1 MSNSTG
7 PGQDPKIRVLLVDDN
22 QTFLRVAADFLQR
35 HDELVVVGIAQ
46 EGEEALAQTQDLQPH
61 VILLDL
67 DMPGSNGI
75 EMISRLRVMTPQVR
89 IIILTLLDSSIYRQ
103 ATLAAGADDFV
114 QKAALTTDLLPA
126 IRRAV
131 QADRP
136 RQKPSVVSSQ

>member
-7 PGQDPKIRVLLVDDN
+7 PGQNPKIRVLLVDDN

-46 EGEEALAQTQDLQPH
+46 EGEEALAQAQDLQPH

-67 DMPGSNGI
+67 DMPGSSGI
-75 EMISRLRVMTPQVR
+75 KMIPRLRAMMPQVS
-89 IIILTLLDSSIYRQ
+89 IIILTLLDGVIYRQ

-126 IRRAV
+126 IRRVA
-131 QADRP
+131 R
-136 RQKPSVVSSQ
+136 SEW